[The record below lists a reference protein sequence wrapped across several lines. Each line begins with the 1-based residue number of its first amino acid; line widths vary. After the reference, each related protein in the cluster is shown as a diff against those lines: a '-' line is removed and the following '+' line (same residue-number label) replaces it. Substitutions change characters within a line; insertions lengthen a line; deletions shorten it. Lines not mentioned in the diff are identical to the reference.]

1 MTAAAVRLRRRGL
14 TRTKKATTTTTTTT
28 TFCRVFYYRSA
39 MRTFCRQQRL
49 RMVRNGNSS
58 SSSSSSRYKFQFT
71 GKAIVDIRL
80 RPRCAIPAPTSRPIV
95 SSTRPTLAI
104 KRLPLSCARRCVGH
118 SNSQLLGVF
127 GLSATCCPQN
137 YPFLL

>member
-58 SSSSSSRYKFQFT
+58 SSSSSRYKFQFT
-71 GKAIVDIRL
+71 DKAIVDIRL